1 MLRLQS
7 VSPWEIERDP
17 EEEALR
23 EAQRRK
29 EEEAAARAARA
40 ARAKSR
46 RCMDALQRLADPLL
60 WRHL

>member
-1 MLRLQS
+1 MALQS

-23 EAQRRK
+23 EAARK
-29 EEEAAARAARA
+29 REEEAAARAARA

-46 RCMDALQRLADPLL
+46 RSAPC
-60 WRHL
+60 